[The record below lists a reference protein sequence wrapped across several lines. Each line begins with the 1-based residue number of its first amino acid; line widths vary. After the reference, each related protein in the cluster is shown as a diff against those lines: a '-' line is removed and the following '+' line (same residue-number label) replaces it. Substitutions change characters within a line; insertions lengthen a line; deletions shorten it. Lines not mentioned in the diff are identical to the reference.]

1 LALAIP
7 CLAWT
12 YLIIAGLMEP
22 CWVIGLKRSEGL
34 KRLGWSAVTI
44 GFVLASM
51 YFLASAMAMGLPMG
65 TAYAVWVGI
74 GTVGSLGVGMMLFN
88 EPHDLVRL
96 FFMLLIV
103 IGIAGAQAT
112 GKWVNPFRACA
123 RRTARAPSPPTRPG
137 PSTPTPQG

>member
-1 LALAIP
+1 MALAMP
-7 CLAWT
+7 SLAWT

-65 TAYAVWVGI
+65 TAYAVWTGI
-74 GTVGSLGVGMMLFN
+74 GAVGALVAGAVLFK
-88 EPHDLVRL
+88 ERTELVRV
-96 FFMLLIV
+96 FFVLLIIV
-103 IGIAGAQAT
+103 GIAGVQMTSGA
-112 GKWVNPFRACA
+112 
-123 RRTARAPSPPTRPG
+123 
-137 PSTPTPQG
+137 